1 MDFTKFNLIL
11 RSIIISMIY
20 FFTNS
25 LSHFDYIL
33 TSKVFT
39 IVLVSYGIFLLCFI
53 FIRSKIFAFINMLI
67 NCFFIVTFVIE
78 ILYYRSLMLQAPGE
92 AGFAYI
98 FIIPILAMLMF
109 FAKWLW
115 KDIKQFREINS

>member
-1 MDFTKFNLIL
+1 
-11 RSIIISMIY
+11 
-20 FFTNS
+20 
-25 LSHFDYIL
+25 
-33 TSKVFT
+33 
-39 IVLVSYGIFLLCFI
+39 
-53 FIRSKIFAFINMLI
+53 
-67 NCFFIVTFVIE
+67 
-78 ILYYRSLMLQAPGE
+78 MLQAPGE